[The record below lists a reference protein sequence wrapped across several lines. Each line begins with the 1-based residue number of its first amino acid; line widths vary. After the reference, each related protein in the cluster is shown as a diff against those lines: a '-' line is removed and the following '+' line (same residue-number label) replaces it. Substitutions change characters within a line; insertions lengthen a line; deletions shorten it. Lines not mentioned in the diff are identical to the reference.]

1 MTTPVLHLLA
11 GPNGAGKSTFA
22 ERVLVPSTGL
32 PFINADV
39 IAAREW
45 PGQELG
51 HAYEASRRAADE
63 RMSMLAERTS
73 FITETVFSHPS
84 KVDLVRTASAHGY
97 LVHLHVVLVPVEL
110 SIARVAERVRRG
122 GHAVP
127 EEKIRQR
134 HERLWELVV
143 TASEAAERTTFYDNS
158 RIARPLHEVARFE
171 RGRLVGL
178 AAWPRWTPVV
188 LLTAGR

>member
-1 MTTPVLHLLA
+1 
-11 GPNGAGKSTFA
+11 
-22 ERVLVPSTGL
+22 L

-45 PGQELG
+45 PGQELE
-51 HAYEASRRAADE
+51 HAYQASRLAADE
-63 RMSMLAERTS
+63 RVSMLAAGAS

-84 KVDLVRTASAHGY
+84 KVGLVRAAVAHGY
-97 LVHLHVVLVPVEL
+97 LVHLHVILVPVDL

-134 HERLWELVV
+134 HARLWELVV
-143 TASEAAERTTFYDNS
+143 RASEAADRTTFYDNS
-158 RIARPLHEVARFE
+158 RIARPLHEIARFE

-178 AAWPRWTPVV
+178 AAWPRWTPEVV
-188 LLTAGR
+188 LAAGR